1 MAITRVEVAVQCD
14 EPMDEGMEVLA
25 RFIEVLGLNV
35 DTDVEVILTPGED
48 GEPVLVAV
56 MGKTDD
62 DDEESE

>member
-35 DTDVEVILTPGED
+35 DTDVEVVLTPGED